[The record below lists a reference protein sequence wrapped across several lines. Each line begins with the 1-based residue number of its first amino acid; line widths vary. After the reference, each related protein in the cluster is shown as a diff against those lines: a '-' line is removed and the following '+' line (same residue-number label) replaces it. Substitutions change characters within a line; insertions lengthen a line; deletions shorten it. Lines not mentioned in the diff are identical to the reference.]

1 MLPVTVRVQDGWERS
16 LAEYSRRMLSF
27 RQMDCDYCV
36 WQMLQ
41 LCVDPKRVYRTT
53 SYHSNTKQQ
62 SARDDPAF
70 LLVLFY
76 TLILAVIGWFLALG
90 CGGLL
95 SLLQLVSYVILI
107 DFLAL
112 GALLASFGWWLSN
125 SFLHERGGGI
135 SHLHHERRVE
145 WVEWRYAF
153 DVHCNAFVPVFV
165 LLYLLQYLLLPLL
178 LSEGIF
184 VSLLSNVL
192 YAVAFSCYHYLTF
205 LGYSELPYLRNC
217 EYFVYPVGLVLA
229 AFVSS
234 LPATLRSG
242 FSCTWFVA
250 GMYFGVD

>member
-1 MLPVTVRVQDGWERS
+1 
-16 LAEYSRRMLSF
+16 MLSF

-135 SHLHHERRVE
+135 SDLHPHHERREVS
-145 WVEWRYAF
+145 A
-153 DVHCNAFVPVFV
+153 VPCPRHPER
-165 LLYLLQYLLLPLL
+165 LHRL
-178 LSEGIF
+178 
-184 VSLLSNVL
+184 
-192 YAVAFSCYHYLTF
+192 F
-205 LGYSELPYLRNC
+205 LISRLRIM
-217 EYFVYPVGLVLA
+217 P
-229 AFVSS
+229 
-234 LPATLRSG
+234 
-242 FSCTWFVA
+242 
-250 GMYFGVD
+250 